1 MKTQKTQNSQSN
13 LEKEEQSLKN
23 QPSRFQ
29 IMLQSYRHQYCMVLH
44 KNKDIDQWNKIE
56 IPEINPHT
64 CGYLIFDKGR
74 NIQWD
79 KDNLFDKC
87 CWDNWTVAC
96 KRMKLEHFLTPHT
109 KTNSKW
115 IKDLNPRPDFIK
127 LLEENIGRTLDDIN
141 QSKILYDPPPTVKE
155 IKTKINK

>member
-1 MKTQKTQNSQSN
+1 MDWKNQYSGYEHTTQNNLQIQCGPYQISNGIFHRTRAKSLTIHMKTQKTQNSQSN

-96 KRMKLEHFLTPHT
+96 KRMKLERFLTPHT
-109 KTNSKW
+109 
-115 IKDLNPRPDFIK
+115 
-127 LLEENIGRTLDDIN
+127 NIN
-141 QSKILYDPPPTVKE
+141 
-155 IKTKINK
+155 

>member
-1 MKTQKTQNSQSN
+1 MKIQKTQNSHSN
-13 LEKEEQSLKN
+13 LEKEEWSLKN

-29 IMLQSYRHQYCMVLH
+29 TMLQSSSHQDSMVLR

-56 IPEINPHT
+56 IPEINLHT
-64 CGYLIFDKGR
+64 CGYLIFDKGGR

-109 KTNSKW
+109 
-115 IKDLNPRPDFIK
+115 
-127 LLEENIGRTLDDIN
+127 NIN
-141 QSKILYDPPPTVKE
+141 
-155 IKTKINK
+155 

>member
-1 MKTQKTQNSQSN
+1 MERYAIFLGWKNLYCEMTTKCNLQIQCGPYQITNGIFHRTRAKSLTIHMKIQKTQNSHSN
-13 LEKEEQSLKN
+13 LEKEEWSLKN

-29 IMLQSYRHQYCMVLH
+29 TMLQSYSHQDSMVLR

-56 IPEINPHT
+56 IPEINLHT
-64 CGYLIFDKGR
+64 CGYLIFDKGGR

-96 KRMKLEHFLTPHT
+96 KRMKLEHFLVPHT
-109 KTNSKW
+109 NV
-115 IKDLNPRPDFIK
+115 N
-127 LLEENIGRTLDDIN
+127 
-141 QSKILYDPPPTVKE
+141 
-155 IKTKINK
+155 